1 MRQLRLSRR
10 EPSRRLISQV
20 REPFLEVLVVVNGT
34 CKGFLLPFTL
44 PQHLF
49 SREDAGA
56 VLATVLAT
64 QIIPHSV
71 ESLESERVRWRIK
84 Q

>member
-1 MRQLRLSRR
+1 
-10 EPSRRLISQV
+10 
-20 REPFLEVLVVVNGT
+20 
-34 CKGFLLPFTL
+34 
-44 PQHLF
+44 
-49 SREDAGA
+49 
-56 VLATVLAT
+56 VLAT